1 MGRSEEESFK
11 RREVQNTPVFD
22 GTEAPREEVLL
33 EAIGFLV
40 LGNCAAGDVV
50 PIPERTHT
58 GSGREAVTGHTG
70 GPRERTLFHARLSA
84 HV

>member
-1 MGRSEEESFK
+1 MGRREEESFR

-40 LGNCAAGDVV
+40 LRNCAAGDVV

-58 GSGREAVTGHTG
+58 REWAGGGDGAHRGS
-70 GPRERTLFHARLSA
+70 P
-84 HV
+84 